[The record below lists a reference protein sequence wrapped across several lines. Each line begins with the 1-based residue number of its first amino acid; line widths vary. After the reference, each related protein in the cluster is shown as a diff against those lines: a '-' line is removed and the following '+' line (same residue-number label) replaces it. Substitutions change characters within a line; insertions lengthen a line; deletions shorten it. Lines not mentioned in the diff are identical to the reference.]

1 MLLKD
6 LLNEYLFHIQTKNY
20 SPRTQKGY
28 KNNNKAFLKYI
39 EQEFDVTEL
48 EDVKSLHIK
57 QYGLF

>member
-1 MLLKD
+1 

-57 QYGLF
+57 HYGLF